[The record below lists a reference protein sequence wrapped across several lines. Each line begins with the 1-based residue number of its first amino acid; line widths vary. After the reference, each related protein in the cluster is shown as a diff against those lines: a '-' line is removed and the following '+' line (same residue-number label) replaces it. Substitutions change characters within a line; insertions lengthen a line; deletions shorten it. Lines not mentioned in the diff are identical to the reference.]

1 MYGIQ
6 KLLSETVWNPHTT
19 EYPKPMPATTP
30 ALPPEILFG
39 VAYYPEYHQSDRL
52 TQDLDLM
59 VAAGITVIR
68 VGESVWSTWE
78 PRDGHFELEWMA
90 TVLDEAHARGIRVI
104 LGTPTYAVPPWLQTA
119 YPEIAGERATGERI
133 AWGARQEIDYS
144 HPAFRFHAERVIRRI
159 VGRYAVHPAVIGY
172 QVDNEPGLELLHNHG
187 VFTGFVR
194 SLREKYGDVQTLNRE
209 WGLTYWSHRID
220 DWSELWRPDG
230 NTFPQ
235 YDLAWRRYQAEVTA
249 DFISWQAGIVREY
262 ARDDQFVTTC
272 LQYPRRGVDDRTV
285 FRALDVTSGNPYY
298 GMQDRLDASREL
310 GRLNDWTTTGVAG
323 LFRQA
328 DRLYSSKQARYLI
341 TETNAQSIDGP
352 SCNFPPYPGQLRQA
366 AFAFISR
373 GAAMIEYWHWHTLP
387 FGAETYWGG
396 VLPHSLV
403 PGRIYGEVSELGA
416 QLKALGSS
424 LDGFVPDAEVAVL
437 WSNPSRYALQFM
449 PPFGLSAD
457 DDAYEHLVDAFYR
470 GALDAG
476 RQVRILHIEQ
486 ARVAGVRELVRRFP
500 VLIAAGLY
508 ISTDED
514 VALLRDYAAAGGHLV
529 LGPRTAYA
537 DDEARARVEVAPAGL
552 AEAAGVM
559 YEEFSNLEAPVGI
572 ESDPGSGIPA
582 GASGTLWVDGLL
594 PTGAESLA
602 RYAHPRFAGFAA
614 VTSAVH
620 GEGRITV
627 VGTVPDAALAASVVA
642 GAVTAT
648 LRTPFRETHPAV
660 TVSSGT
666 AQGARVWFVFNWG
679 WERRSLVVSSPV
691 TDAVSGVE
699 IAGGTELL
707 LNAWDVRVL
716 REESEEAR
724 A

>member
-1 MYGIQ
+1 M
-6 KLLSETVWNPHTT
+6 L
-19 EYPKPMPATTP
+19 ATTP
-30 ALPPEILFG
+30 ALAPGILFG

-59 VAAGITVIR
+59 VRAGITVIR

-90 TVLDEAHARGIRVI
+90 RILDEAHARGIHVV

-159 VGRYAVHPAVIGY
+159 IARYAVHSAVIGF

-194 SLREKYGDVQTLNRE
+194 SLREKYGDVATLNRE

-220 DWSELWRPDG
+220 DWNELWRPDG

-249 DFISWQAGIVREY
+249 DFIAWQAGIVREY

-285 FRALDVTSGNPYY
+285 FEALDVTSGNPYY
-298 GMQDRLDASREL
+298 GMQDRLDASKQLE
-310 GRLNDWTTTGVAG
+310 RLNDWTTTGVAG

-328 DRLYSSKQARYLI
+328 DRLYSSKQARYLV

-352 SCNFPPYPGQLRQA
+352 TCNFPPYPGQLRQA

-387 FGAETYWGG
+387 YGAETYWGG

-403 PGRIYGEVSELGA
+403 PGRVYAEVSEIGA
-416 QLKALGSS
+416 QLTELGSS
-424 LDGFVPDAEVAVL
+424 LDGFVPDAEVVIL

-449 PPFGLSAD
+449 PPFALGDAD
-457 DDAYEHLVDAFYR
+457 DSYEHLVDAFYR

-476 RQVRILHIEQ
+476 RQVRILHVEQ
-486 ARVAGVRELVRRFP
+486 AREAGARELARRFP
-500 VLIAAGLY
+500 VLIAAGMY
-508 ISTDED
+508 ISTDD
-514 VALLRDYAAAGGHLV
+514 DLALLREYAAAGGHLL

-559 YEEFSNLEAPVGI
+559 YEEFSTLDAPVDI
-572 ESDPGSGIPA
+572 DSDPASGIPA
-582 GASGTLWVDGLL
+582 DAQGTLWADGLVS
-594 PTGAESLA
+594 TGAESVA
-602 RYAHPRFAGFAA
+602 RYAHPRFGDFAS
-614 VTSAVH
+614 VTSNVH

-627 VGTVPDAALAASVVA
+627 VGTVPDAALAASVLTTAVA
-642 GAVTAT
+642 
-648 LRTPFRETHPAV
+648 TPPLSPFLNAPHQV

-666 AQGARVWFVFNWG
+666 AQGARIWFVFNWG
-679 WERRSLVVSSPV
+679 WERRTLVVSSAV
-691 TDAVSGVE
+691 TDAVSGAE
-699 IAGGTELL
+699 ISGGDELE

-716 REESEEAR
+716 REEFEEER

>member
-1 MYGIQ
+1 
-6 KLLSETVWNPHTT
+6 
-19 EYPKPMPATTP
+19 MPPTSP

-52 TQDLDLM
+52 ELDLDLM
-59 VAAGITVIR
+59 VRASITVIR

-78 PRDGHFELEWMA
+78 PRDGEFELDWMQRI
-90 TVLDEAHARGIRVI
+90 LDAAHSRGIRVI

-119 YPEIAGERATGERI
+119 YPEIAGERKTGERI
-133 AWGARQEIDYS
+133 AWGARQEVDYS

-159 VGRYAVHPAVIGY
+159 VDRYSSHPAVIGF

-194 SLREKYGDVQTLNRE
+194 SLRQKYGDVQNLNRE

-230 NTFPQ
+230 NSFPQ
-235 YDLAWRRYQAEVTA
+235 YDLAWRRYQSQVTA
-249 DFISWQAGIVREY
+249 EFIGWQADIVREY

-285 FRALDVTSGNPYY
+285 SASLDVISGNPYY

-310 GRLNDWTTTGVAG
+310 TQLNYWTTTGVAG

-328 DRLYSSKQARYLI
+328 DRIYSSKQQRYLV

-352 SCNFPPYPGQLRQA
+352 FCNFPPYPGQLKQA

-403 PGRIYGEVSELGA
+403 PGRVYDEVSELGGE
-416 QLKALGSS
+416 LKALGGS
-424 LDGFVPDAEVAVL
+424 LDGYVPDADAAIL
-437 WSNPSRYALQFM
+437 WSTSSRYALQFM
-449 PPFGLSAD
+449 PPFGRAD
-457 DDAYEHLVDAFYR
+457 QPDDESYEHIMDAFHR
-470 GALDAG
+470 GVIDAG
-476 RQVRILHIEQ
+476 YQARILHIEQ
-486 ARVAGVRELVRRFP
+486 AREVGPAALVEQYP
-500 VLIAAGLY
+500 VLIAAGVY
-508 ISTDED
+508 IATDED
-514 VALLRDYAAAGGHLV
+514 LALLREYAAAGGHLI

-552 AEAAGVM
+552 AVPAGVR
-559 YEEFSNLEAPVGI
+559 YEEYSNLEEPV
-572 ESDPGSGIPA
+572 SVDRAA
-582 GASGTLWVDGLL
+582 GGLRDDSMATLWIDGLR
-594 PTGAESLA
+594 PTQARTLA
-602 RYAHPRFAGFAA
+602 TYAHPRFTDFAA
-614 VTSAVH
+614 VTTHAH
-620 GEGRITV
+620 GAGRITV
-627 VGTVPDAALAASVVA
+627 VGTVPDAALASSVVSA
-642 GAVTAT
+642 AIESKRTA
-648 LRTPFRETHPAV
+648 PFDSVGLPV

-666 AQGARVWFVFNWG
+666 AGGRRHWFVFNWG
-679 WERRSLVVSSPV
+679 WEPKPLTLLSPLTDTATGISLGADTTV
-691 TDAVSGVE
+691 TLD
-699 IAGGTELL
+699 
-707 LNAWDVRVL
+707 AWDVRVF
-716 REESEEAR
+716 RSEEGGR
-724 A
+724 